1 MTSKHFQQAVTG
13 KKRIIFFLPAQS
25 ITWLRHLS
33 TTIELAQNSG
43 LKLVVVDVSRFMF
56 PSRESVLG
64 KRFTTRIRAILNP
77 LRVDYVR
84 LERTREFARKS
95 LDPNSLNIDSWLGTI
110 FNSELLT
117 SFFTFNSHKKK
128 LEKRMIQ
135 LKSSLELGLEKKPGD
150 LWVIPSGRPP
160 VAKVI
165 HMVAL
170 EANMD
175 QLFVENSWRYGGSF
189 FSPYPTN
196 SKSGSD
202 KAYEEWKVKDE
213 EGASN
218 WLDSLSDPKSGLN
231 SFSRGY
237 EKESDVRTNSKFIF
251 FTSSIDEFQG
261 LGSDWDD
268 HPWENQYHA
277 FCAILRFLDP
287 TGQDSTIRVH
297 PNLLNKSKRQIWFE
311 LAILHEIAKKFPNLR
326 IEGPTSRANSYAMA
340 RRSQVNFV
348 SRSTLT
354 LELSYLQLPVVSV
367 MPNYFTEKL
376 GIDVF
381 RGDAA
386 VLKKVIKSDILSQQN
401 RKPAAIS
408 VADFLLNRHEY
419 WGPKTFLL
427 DELDPRIRV
436 GTKAFYVSRIP
447 PEFPVSEVLRIIG
460 RRLGGFLPD
469 SVIPG
474 HLRKKAANL
483 VSNWGE

>member
-1 MTSKHFQQAVTG
+1 MSKHFRQAVTG

-33 TTIELAQNSG
+33 TTIELAKNSG
-43 LKLVVVDVSRFMF
+43 IEIVVVDVSRFMF

-64 KRFTTRIRAILNP
+64 KRFITEIRAILNP

-84 LERTREFARKS
+84 LERTRECDKKP
-95 LDPNSLNIDSWLGTI
+95 LDLNSLNIDSWLGTV

-128 LEKRMIQ
+128 LEERMIQ
-135 LKSSLELGLEKKPGD
+135 LKSSLEFGLAKKPGD

-165 HMVAL
+165 NMVAL
-170 EANMD
+170 EANID
-175 QLFVENSWRYGGSF
+175 KLFVENSWRYGGSF

-202 KAYEEWKVKDE
+202 KAYKKWKVEDE

-231 SFSRGY
+231 SFSKDY
-237 EKESDVRTNSKFIF
+237 EKESDVTTNSKFIF

-277 FCAILRFLDP
+277 FCAILRVLDP

-311 LAILHEIAKKFPNLR
+311 LAILQEIAKKFTDLR
-326 IEGPTSRANSYAMA
+326 IEGPESKANSYAMA
-340 RRSQVNFV
+340 RRSLVNFV

-354 LELSYLQLPVVSV
+354 FELSYLQLPVVSV
-367 MPNYFTEKL
+367 MPNHFTEKL
-376 GIDVF
+376 GIDVL
-381 RGDAA
+381 RGDAT
-386 VLKKVIKSDILSQQN
+386 VLKKMIKSDIPSQQN
-401 RKPAAIS
+401 RKQTAIS
-408 VADFLLNRHEY
+408 VADFLLNRHED

-427 DELDPRIRV
+427 DELDPIIRV

-447 PEFPVSEVLRIIG
+447 PEFPVSEVLRIVG

-469 SVIPG
+469 SIIPG

-483 VSNWGE
+483 VSN